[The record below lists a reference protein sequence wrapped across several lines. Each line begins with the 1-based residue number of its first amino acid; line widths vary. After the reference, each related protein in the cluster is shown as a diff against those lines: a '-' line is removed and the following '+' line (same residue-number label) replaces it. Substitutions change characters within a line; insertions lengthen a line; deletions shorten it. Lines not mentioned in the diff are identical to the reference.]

1 MKKHVSVRIVLVN
14 LKPIVVKNQDAIRF
28 VTMIVVKMDL
38 GNAVVWTVYVLINKN
53 DWWSHHNMSFINH

>member
-14 LKPIVVKNQDAIRF
+14 LRPIVVKNQDAIRF

-53 DWWSHHNMSFINH
+53 DWWNHYNMSFIND

>member
-1 MKKHVSVRIVLVN
+1 MILQIAVIKVKKHVSVRIVLVN

-38 GNAVVWTVYVLINKN
+38 GNAVV
-53 DWWSHHNMSFINH
+53 